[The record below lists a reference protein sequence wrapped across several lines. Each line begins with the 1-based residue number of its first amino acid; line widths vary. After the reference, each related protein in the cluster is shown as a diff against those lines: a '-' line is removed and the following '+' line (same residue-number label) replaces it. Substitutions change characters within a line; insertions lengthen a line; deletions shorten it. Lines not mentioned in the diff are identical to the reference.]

1 MSRPAT
7 QRLECEECSVKFP
20 SKEQLHRHNIKQHH
34 YYCAPC
40 KLSLCDEHAL
50 KQHNASLVQE
60 PRQWA
65 CPLCASRK
73 KSKKKKTKKQQEKG
87 KFKTPSA
94 LTEHLESGVHPGVT
108 RYHIIAAT
116 QALQTPAPV
125 ALHATPG
132 TYSAPAPMKVIGG
145 VATKASSWTGTA
157 FQCDKCEK
165 AFRTLSALNQHLASA
180 VHDELEMICPG
191 CTTEFALTSAL
202 VRHLESGVCGTA
214 TYASVQANARALI
227 DTVSG
232 LLKG

>member
-1 MSRPAT
+1 MARPAT
-7 QRLECEECSVKFP
+7 KTFKCEECSVQFP
-20 SKEQLHRHNIKQHH
+20 SEEKLRQHNIQRHH
-34 YYCAPC
+34 YYCATC
-40 KLSLCDEHAL
+40 KHSLGDKHAL
-50 KQHNASLVQE
+50 RSHNNSLVHE

-65 CPLCASRK
+65 CPLCST
-73 KSKKKKTKKQQEKG
+73 KKKKRG

-94 LTEHLESGVHPGVT
+94 LTQHLESGIHAGVT

-132 TYSAPAPMKVIGG
+132 IYSAPAPMKVIGG

-214 TYASVQANARALI
+214 SYASVQANARALI